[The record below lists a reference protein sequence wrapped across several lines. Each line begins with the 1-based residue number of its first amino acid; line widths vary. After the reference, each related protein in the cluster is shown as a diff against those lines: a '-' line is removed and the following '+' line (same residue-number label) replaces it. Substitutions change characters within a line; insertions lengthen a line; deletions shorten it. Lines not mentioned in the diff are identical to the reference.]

1 VTQIIVVEHIDP
13 ETVLEPIQ
21 AWTTG
26 QRITDLR
33 PYEVIKDERIP
44 QLLHTLKQPTFVT
57 IDSGFWNR
65 DFLHPAYCIIYFAL
79 EDSQQYRI
87 PQLLRRLFRLD
98 VFRTR
103 VTRMGKV
110 ARVRSDYVDY
120 WQWGDE
126 ERHTL
131 PMPRSR
137 QRRSR

>member
-1 VTQIIVVEHIDP
+1 VTQIILDEHLHRK
-13 ETVLEPIQ
+13 TVLIPIQ
-21 AWTTG
+21 SSRTAAKLIDLYPG
-26 QRITDLR
+26 QL
-33 PYEVIKDERIP
+33 IKDERIP

-79 EDSQQYRI
+79 EDSQQHQI

-103 VTRMGKV
+103 AARMGKV

-126 ERHTL
+126 ERHTI

-137 QRRSR
+137 RRRKR